1 MRNTFMNNNN
11 LCYEQPTLTALTG
24 TQCTVIIVIQI
35 EYHIVMTVLQDTEI
49 LNHIS
54 HCLCTL

>member
-1 MRNTFMNNNN
+1 MNNNN

-35 EYHIVMTVLQDTEI
+35 EYYVMTVLQDTM

>member
-1 MRNTFMNNNN
+1 MNNNN